1 MNKRSWSIIAV
12 ALVAIIGVG
21 GYLFFKSFTGNNV
34 EINSVIPGNSANT
47 EATADGGNT
56 NTSTSAGTTVG
67 ADVLNG
73 AWNIADQSKVYFS
86 VTTSQE
92 TVNFV
97 NEKVSGSWEVNVA
110 APESMKGTG
119 SIDMTANDSGNSQ
132 RDDHIQQ
139 ADFFD
144 APQFPTA
151 TFTATSFDS
160 LPTEWTEGTAVPFK
174 MTGTLNVRGI
184 DKEVTFDAQAM
195 YSNNQIM
202 LSGKTIVAFSD
213 FGMQNPHNVVMTTE
227 NDISVQL
234 ELVLAKN

>member
-12 ALVAIIGVG
+12 ALVVVVGVG

-47 EATADGGNT
+47 EAAASGE
-56 NTSTSAGTTVG
+56 NTSENAGAALG
-67 ADVLNG
+67 ADILNG
-73 AWNIADQSKVYFS
+73 VWNLADQSKVYFS

-97 NEKVSGSWEVNVA
+97 NEKVSGGWEVA
-110 APESMKGTG
+110 LDAPESMKGTS

-132 RDDHIQQ
+132 RDEHIQQ

-144 APQFPTA
+144 VAQFPTA
-151 TFTATSFDS
+151 SFTATSFDS

-174 MTGTLNVRGI
+174 MTGTLTVKGI

-195 YSNNQIM
+195 YSNNNQIM

-234 ELVLAKN
+234 ELVLARN